1 MASIPIGLVRRA
13 IALPLGVLLLYL
25 LLSPR
30 LPQEAAEVPDYW
42 AHFGAFG
49 LWVWIFWTFRP
60 GRAAWPLVVSAIA
73 LGVAVE
79 LIQPFVGR
87 SGSPRDALAN
97 AVGALLAGGL
107 IVLRRRTRPR
117 RG

>member
-1 MASIPIGLVRRA
+1 M
-13 IALPLGVLLLYL
+13 IAAALGTVLLYL

-30 LPQEAAEVPDYW
+30 LPQATAEVPDYW

-49 LWVWIFWTFRP
+49 LWVWIFWSFYPRRP
-60 GRAAWPLVVSAIA
+60 AWPLVAAAVA

-87 SGSPRDALAN
+87 SGSLRDALAN
-97 AVGALLAGGL
+97 TVGALLAGGA
-107 IVLRRRTRPR
+107 IVLRRRMRER
-117 RG
+117 RS